1 MVGIILISH
10 YTLAESL
17 KETVSL
23 VVGEKK
29 NLSALSLN
37 KDDKV
42 EDFSLKLQK
51 EVERINEGDGVIIF
65 ADMFGGTP
73 SNSSLAAFGDEENVE
88 IITGF
93 NMPLVIEAIMHSDKN
108 IKELTDILM
117 KRKEKTII
125 NAKALLKN
133 GR

>member
-23 VVGEKK
+23 IVGEKK
-29 NLSALSLN
+29 NLSALALN
-37 KDDKV
+37 KNDKV
-42 EDFSLKLQK
+42 EDFSLKLKK
-51 EVERINEGDGVIIF
+51 EVERIDDGDGVIIF

-73 SNSSLAAFGDEENVE
+73 SNSSLAAFGSEEKVE

-93 NMPLVIEAIMHSDKN
+93 NMPLVIEAIMHSDKS

-125 NAKALLKN
+125 NAKALLKS